1 MNLRSSGEQKHDI
14 KWVLHH
20 TNWLYK
26 YIKGCLVQPSKQTEK
41 VTLSSLKYSQM
52 MMHKNNCNKLL
63 LENRKNVTF
72 TPNIPFLIRGP
83 MHDKPKGFMSHGQPM
98 TNVL

>member
-1 MNLRSSGEQKHDI
+1 
-14 KWVLHH
+14 
-20 TNWLYK
+20 
-26 YIKGCLVQPSKQTEK
+26 
-41 VTLSSLKYSQM
+41 M

-83 MHDKPKGFMSHGQPM
+83 MHKQTKRLYVTWTVHDKCFITYDKCK
-98 TNVL
+98 NNERKL

>member
-1 MNLRSSGEQKHDI
+1 
-14 KWVLHH
+14 
-20 TNWLYK
+20 
-26 YIKGCLVQPSKQTEK
+26 
-41 VTLSSLKYSQM
+41 M

-83 MHDKPKGFMSHGQPM
+83 THDKRKGFMSHGQTM
-98 TNVL
+98 TNVKIMKGNDDLFGNICASKNNILYKNMRE